1 MPRVAEAGGYNQP
14 ELEPRT
20 GNWKLEAENWS
31 IHMRGVLLRVLF
43 LVVMLSIAAT
53 EVLLAQSKPIL
64 AQTYHNTFSRS
75 NPVLARIRPGDTV
88 TTKTIDASG
97 RDDTGTVRARP
108 PNPLTG
114 PFYVEGAEPGDAL
127 VVHFTKVRMNRNWGF
142 SAYRLGLYSLTP
154 ESIEGIYPNRY
165 RPGEIIKE
173 RVNVVRWE
181 LDLDRRMVRLKE
193 PASAVQSME
202 FPGRPMLGCVGVA
215 PAGDFAPT
223 SSPAGSY
230 GGNLDYN
237 EIGEGTTVILP
248 VYQPG
253 ALLSIG
259 DGHALQGDGEPIG
272 TGIETSMDV
281 EFSVQLRKNAN
292 LAGPRAETSEH
303 IISIGSQPEF
313 VSTTNRGLQM
323 ATSDMVN
330 WLTADYKLEPWAAH
344 LLIGTQAR
352 YDIVTVAGTVAL
364 KISKKVLP
372 AQQVR

>member
-1 MPRVAEAGGYNQP
+1 MKA
-14 ELEPRT
+14 
-20 GNWKLEAENWS
+20 
-31 IHMRGVLLRVLF
+31 VLQRVLF
-43 LVVMLSIAAT
+43 VVMVVAVAKP
-53 EVLLAQSKPIL
+53 EAPLAQSKPIL
-64 AQTYHNTFSRS
+64 AKTYYNTFSRT

-88 TTKTIDASG
+88 STKTIDASG
-97 RDDTGTVRARP
+97 RDETGTERARP

-127 VVHFTKVRMNRNWGF
+127 VVRFTRVRMNRNWGF

-165 RPGEIIKE
+165 RPNEIIKE
-173 RVNVVRWE
+173 RVNVVRWD
-181 LDLDRRMVRLKE
+181 LDLDRKMVRLKE
-193 PASAVQSME
+193 PASAVQSLE
-202 FPGRPMLGCVGVA
+202 FPAKPMLGCVGVA

-230 GGNLDYN
+230 GGNMDYN

-259 DGHALQGDGEPIG
+259 DGHALQGDGEPTG

-281 EFSVQLRKNAN
+281 EFSVELRKNVN
-292 LAGPRAETSEH
+292 LSGPRAETSEH

-313 VSTTNRGLQM
+313 VSTSNRGLQL

-344 LLIGTQAR
+344 LLIGAQAR